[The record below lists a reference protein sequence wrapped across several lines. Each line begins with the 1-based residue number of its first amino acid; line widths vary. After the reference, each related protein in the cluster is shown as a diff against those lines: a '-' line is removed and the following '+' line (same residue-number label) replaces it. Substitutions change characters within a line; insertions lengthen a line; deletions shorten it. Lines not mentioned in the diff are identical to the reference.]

1 MLDMDSSRPIK
12 GHPGVGME
20 ERLMRRFPRLGAR
33 VYDFLARLTLGSMYR
48 DVAKEIAGYID
59 SGAVLDVGTGPGFL
73 PLELARVSN
82 TLVVTGI
89 DLSQEMIE
97 LARRKARNECIESK
111 VAFLL
116 GDATALPVPYDS
128 FDMVV
133 TTLSVHH
140 WSDQRKG
147 ITELHRV
154 MKPGGVTWVYDMYS
168 DGILQA
174 FEELIGLS
182 PFREYEMSR
191 VKYSKWGPGD
201 GLLKIELR

>member
-1 MLDMDSSRPIK
+1 MLDKDNMRPIR

-33 VYDFLARLTLGSMYR
+33 LYDCQARFTLGSMYR
-48 DVAKEIAGYID
+48 DVAKEIAGSID
-59 SGAVLDVGTGPGFL
+59 SGAVLDVGTGSGSL
-73 PLELARVSN
+73 PLELVQLSH

-89 DLSQEMIE
+89 DLSQGMIA
-97 LARRKARNECIESK
+97 LARRKARKERMESK

-116 GDATALPVPYDS
+116 GDATALPVAYGS

-147 ITELHRV
+147 IMELHRV

-182 PFREYEMSR
+182 PFREYVMSR
-191 VKYSKWGPGD
+191 VKYSKWGLGG